1 MRHPQY
7 IQFFPISLLTA
18 AFAQF
23 EVFTDRPVSL
33 EERNQPSPDVCV
45 ARGELKDYLERHP
58 RPEDLLLVVEVAD
71 SSLGFD
77 LGAKAAAYA
86 RAGVPT
92 YWVLDVQGRAL
103 HVHEEA
109 SSDGSWQSIRVL
121 SGLDNTGLP
130 NVTVNDLTLP

>member
-1 MRHPQY
+1 M
-7 IQFFPISLLTA
+7 
-18 AFAQF
+18 
-23 EVFTDRPVSL
+23 